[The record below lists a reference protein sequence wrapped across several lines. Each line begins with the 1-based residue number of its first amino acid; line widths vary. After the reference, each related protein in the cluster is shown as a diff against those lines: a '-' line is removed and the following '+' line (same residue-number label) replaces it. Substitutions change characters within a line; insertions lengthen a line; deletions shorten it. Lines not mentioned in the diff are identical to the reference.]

1 MKTKVETKKK
11 VKLDKK
17 PGNLIKIYDLYFQ
30 RTEGCYFKFLEDKYI
45 FFKQVIL
52 FDLIKVKNLYPRLIF
67 YQKYPDNALSISKQK
82 NFLIKGAIIII

>member
-30 RTEGCYFKFLEDKYI
+30 ITEGL
-45 FFKQVIL
+45 L
-52 FDLIKVKNLYPRLIF
+52 
-67 YQKYPDNALSISKQK
+67 
-82 NFLIKGAIIII
+82 